1 MIQVPTE
8 SHLRTYFSIEIMKKS
23 QRHPN
28 IQKPICVLAI
38 PKSKTNLLLKM
49 TMTPKNLHKPWP
61 HGPFENILQHE
72 KPQQVQT
79 CPLACIASQCT
90 GFHMV
95 RVSTKRC
102 LQTNISVAI
111 IPTLLFRFFA
121 DLVLVFGV
129 IICYVVFY
137 TMSTFAYNFGTFV

>member
-1 MIQVPTE
+1 MT
-8 SHLRTYFSIEIMKKS
+8 TS

-28 IQKPICVLAI
+28 IRKPLCVLAI

-61 HGPFENILQHE
+61 DDPFENILQYE

-79 CPLACIASQCT
+79 GPPARIASQCT
-90 GFHMV
+90 GFHTA

-102 LQTNISVAI
+102 LNNKFVLGLGMTRTQRG
-111 IPTLLFRFFA
+111 FRILGCLW
-121 DLVLVFGV
+121 DVV
-129 IICYVVFY
+129 II
-137 TMSTFAYNFGTFV
+137 SILK

>member
-8 SHLRTYFSIEIMKKS
+8 SHLRTYFSIEIMTTS

-28 IQKPICVLAI
+28 IQKPLCVLAI

-49 TMTPKNLHKPWP
+49 TMTPKNLHKLWP
-61 HGPFENILQHE
+61 DSPFENILQHE

-79 CPLACIASQCT
+79 DPPARIAGQCT
-90 GFHMV
+90 SFHTA

-102 LQTNISVAI
+102 LQTDISVVI
-111 IPTLLFRFFA
+111 IPTPLFRLFA

-129 IICYVVFY
+129 IIR
-137 TMSTFAYNFGTFV
+137 